1 MSELKKKAVPK
12 KSEPKPKKEAPKKEE
27 PKKEHPKK
35 EHPKKEAPKKVV
47 HTSFASLKKA
57 YFAALKAHPADATAL
72 RTQYKKARVALRK
85 TLKSKK

>member
-1 MSELKKKAVPK
+1 MSESKKKAVPK
-12 KSEPKPKKEAPKKEE
+12 KSEPKPKKEAPKKEA
-27 PKKEHPKK
+27 PKKEAPKK
-35 EHPKKEAPKKVV
+35 EAPKKEAPKKVV

>member
-1 MSELKKKAVPK
+1 MSTSKNKSTFK
-12 KSEPKPKKEAPKKEE
+12 KSEPKPKKEAPKKEAPKE
-27 PKKEHPKK
+27 EAPKKEA
-35 EHPKKEAPKKVV
+35 PKKEAPKKVV

-57 YFAALKAHPADATAL
+57 YVAARKAHPADAAAL

>member
-27 PKKEHPKK
+27 PKKEEPKK